1 MVRLRKSSKLAL
13 SLIILLVAAQVTLSV
28 SVRTQR
34 VHNYIVARL
43 QTAFGRPVQAQHF
56 DLELLPSP
64 RIYATGVTVGED
76 PAFGYEYFLR
86 AEHMTAGLRW
96 SGLLRGHVEF
106 GTLTLNHPSLTL
118 VRNREGRWN
127 LEDWLPPAQ
136 KRSGASAEQ
145 AVYGPPAA
153 HTATIAARLEKINFD
168 DGRINFKSGESKQ
181 AFALTTVNGS
191 VEQISPGRWKLEIE
205 AAPWRSGVA
214 LQSAGTVQ
222 VHGDVAGTSARMQ
235 PASLDVR
242 WEKASLADLF
252 RLLRGKDYGLRG
264 TITLDATAK
273 SGLPAG
279 TEVADEASDSALPG
293 VWSFDLRAAASQIH
307 RWDLTERSDNPSIL
321 TTIHGNWNVNLGT
334 FTAGSVSVDSE
345 LSNLRGTAEFGI
357 ASHPYAKASFD
368 TVAVQSTDVLSWYRA
383 FHGGVA
389 EGITADEFVRGSV
402 AVHGFPFSVDALDLS
417 SLGGVVTVR
426 GLDHTLKIPALH
438 AAMDRNRK
446 LNLDPVRIAM
456 VSAATPS
463 ANANASA
470 ASPTKSLRR
479 HTGAAEND
487 GEAAVTLT
495 HDFATRNGALT
506 IQGRTDKTEAA
517 LKLASAFG
525 YTLNH
530 GWDLTGPV
538 RADLRRDW
546 SSAATRGVWN
556 GSLEV
561 NGAQL
566 AAAGLNQPVELQQA
580 RLEWHNGQRT
590 ALVGSAQGFGA
601 VWSGAITENP
611 PADSYAANSPGAQ
624 DPETPTWTAQL
635 HADKLDAAE
644 LDRWAGPRARPSWL
658 QRLLPSLLGGTAA
671 SDPNAPASELVRR
684 LNVTGDL
691 TVDEFTVEKLKLQ
704 QVRLHGSLRELQL
717 EITDSR
723 AQWAGGTVRAS
734 MLGKFSPRPVYDVRA
749 EFDGVNVTQLPMDA
763 AMAARL
769 SGLAA
774 GTVHLKTAGIGR
786 DELLRE
792 LTAAGRVHLV
802 DLEVRGLDLNATAA
816 DGETHP
822 GVSRWNSGDGAF
834 TIKSRNVALEDVR
847 LDAPSQSTV
856 INGSVNFRREANL
869 EIETGLGRH
878 ALRNA
883 SAPAH
888 LLKIVGPL
896 DDPRLSREEVTPRQP
911 AD

>member
-34 VHNYIVARL
+34 VHNYIVAHL
-43 QTAFGRPVQAQHF
+43 ETAFGRPVQAQQF
-56 DLELLPSP
+56 DLELLPGP
-64 RIYATGVTVGED
+64 RIYATNVTVGED

-96 SGLLRGHVEF
+96 SGLLRGHIEF

-118 VRNREGRWN
+118 VRNSEGRWN
-127 LEDWLPPAQ
+127 LEDWLPPAK
-136 KRSGASAEQ
+136 KRGGVATEQ
-145 AVYGPPAA
+145 AVYGPPASHSA
-153 HTATIAARLEKINFD
+153 AIAARLEKINFD
-168 DGRINFKSGESKQ
+168 DGRINFKSGEAKQ

-222 VHGDVAGTSARMQ
+222 VHGDIAGTSARLQ

-264 TITLDATAK
+264 SITLDATAK
-273 SGLPAG
+273 SGLPSG
-279 TEVADEASDSALPG
+279 TEVAAEAADSALPG
-293 VWSFDLRAAASQIH
+293 VWSFNLRAVASRIH

-321 TTIHGNWNVNLGT
+321 TTVQGNWNVNLGT
-334 FTAGSVSVDSE
+334 FRAGSVSVESA

-368 TVAVQSTDVLSWYRA
+368 SVAVQASDILSWYRA

-389 EGITADEFVRGSV
+389 DGISADEFVRGSV

-426 GLDHTLKIPALH
+426 GLEHTLKIPALR
-438 AAMDRNRK
+438 AAMDRSGK
-446 LNLDPVRIAM
+446 LTMDPVRIAM
-456 VSAATPS
+456 VSAAPTS
-463 ANANASA
+463 ANVNASA
-470 ASPTKSLRR
+470 ASPTKSVRR
-479 HTGAAEND
+479 RTGAADND

-495 HDFATRNGALT
+495 HDFVGRNGELT
-506 IQGRTDKTEAA
+506 IQGRTEKAEAA

-530 GWDLTGPV
+530 GWDLTGPA

-546 SSAATRGVWN
+546 SASAAHSVWN

-590 ALVGSAQGFGA
+590 ALVGSAQGFGTT
-601 VWSGAITENP
+601 WSGAIAENP
-611 PADSYAANSPGAQ
+611 PVDSNAANPPGTQ
-624 DPETPTWTAQL
+624 DPETPTWTSQL

-644 LDRWAGPRARPSWL
+644 LDRWAGPRARPGWL

-684 LNVTGDL
+684 LNVSGDL
-691 TVDEFTVEKLKLQ
+691 TVDEFTIEKLKLQ
-704 QVRLHGSLRELQL
+704 QVRLHGSLHELQI
-717 EITDSR
+717 EITDGR

-734 MLGKFSPRPVYDVRA
+734 MLGKFSPRPAYEVRA
-749 EFDGVNVTQLPMDA
+749 EFDGVNVAQLPMDA
-763 AMAARL
+763 TVAGRL

-792 LTAAGRVHLV
+792 LTGAGRVHLA
-802 DLEVRGLDLNATAA
+802 DLEVRGFDLNATAA
-816 DGETHP
+816 DGEAHP
-822 GVSRWNSGDGAF
+822 GLSHWNSGDGAF
-834 TIKSRNVALEDVR
+834 TIKSRSVALEDVR
-847 LDAPSQSTV
+847 LDSSGQSTLV
-856 INGSVNFRREANL
+856 NGSVNFRREADL
-869 EIETGLGRH
+869 EIETGLGRR